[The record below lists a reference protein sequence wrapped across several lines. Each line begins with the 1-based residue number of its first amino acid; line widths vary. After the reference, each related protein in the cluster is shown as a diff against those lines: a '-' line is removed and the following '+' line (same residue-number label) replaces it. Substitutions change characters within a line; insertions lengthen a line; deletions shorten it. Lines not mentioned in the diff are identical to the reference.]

1 MQERDEEVT
10 IDLLEL
16 LRQLWSKAWLLI
28 LLAVLGGAA
37 ALGITAGLIT
47 PLYQSTTKIYVMNQ
61 QNEDNLTYSD
71 MQLGSQLTSDYAV
84 LVTSRPVIEETI
96 QVLGLNR
103 TYEEAAGMVSVSNEE
118 GTRILSITVTSTSPE
133 VAQMM
138 ANQVRESAAEHI
150 QEVMGIEAVNT
161 VEEANYPD
169 HRSSPSYSRNLI
181 LGALLGFMLAAA
193 IVVVRYLLDD
203 TLHSPEDVEKYLEL
217 NVLGTLPLIE
227 GEKGAA
233 RKKENRKGGK
243 KA

>member
-1 MQERDEEVT
+1 MQEKDEEVT

-16 LRQLWSKAWLLI
+16 LQQLWSKAWLLI
-28 LLAVLGGAA
+28 LVTILGGAA

-61 QNEDNLTYSD
+61 QSEENLTYSD
-71 MQLGSQLTSDYAV
+71 MQLGTQLTSDYAV

-103 TYEEAAGMVSVSNEE
+103 TYEQAADMVSVSNEE

-133 VAQMM
+133 VAQQM

-169 HRSSPSYSRNLI
+169 HPSSPSYSRNLV
-181 LGALLGFMLAAA
+181 LGALVGFVLAAA
-193 IVVVRYLLDD
+193 FVVIRYLLDD
-203 TLHSPEDVEKYLEL
+203 TIHTPEDVEKYLEL
-217 NVLGTLPLIE
+217 SVLGTLPLIE
-227 GEKGAA
+227 GEKTG
-233 RKKENRKGGK
+233 KKSGKRKGGK
-243 KA
+243 RG

>member
-1 MQERDEEVT
+1 MQEREEEVT

-16 LRQLWSKAWLLI
+16 LRQLWSKAWLLV
-28 LLAVLGGAA
+28 LMAVLGGAA

-61 QNEDNLTYSD
+61 QSEDNLTYSD
-71 MQLGSQLTSDYAV
+71 MQLGTQLTSDYAV

-103 TYEEAAGMVSVSNEE
+103 TYEQAADMVQVSNED
-118 GTRILSITVTSTSPE
+118 GTRILSITVTSTSPQ

-138 ANQVRESAAEHI
+138 ANQVRESAAVHI

-161 VEEANYPD
+161 VEEANYPE

-181 LGALLGFMLAAA
+181 LGAMLGFVLAAA
-193 IVVVRYLLDD
+193 IVVIRYLMDD

-217 NVLGTLPLIE
+217 SVLGTLPLIE
-227 GEKGAA
+227 GEKVG
-233 RKKENRKGGK
+233 RKSGKRKGGK
-243 KA
+243 KV